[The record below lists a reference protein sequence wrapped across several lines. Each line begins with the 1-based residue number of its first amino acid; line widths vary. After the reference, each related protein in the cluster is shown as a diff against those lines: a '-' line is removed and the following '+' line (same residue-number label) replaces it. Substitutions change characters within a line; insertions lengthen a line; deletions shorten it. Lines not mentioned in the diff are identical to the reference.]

1 MQKIARILVIK
12 HGAFGD
18 LVQALGGLQDIRL
31 AYPQA
36 HITLLTSPAFKDL
49 MQRCMFIED
58 VLLDSRPAYWKW
70 LQLIKCYQM
79 LKQHSF
85 DLVIDFQNTSR
96 TALYR
101 KWVFPKVRWIGRL
114 PHDPKPASGLKGLIT
129 LLQKNGMT
137 THNLQQPNID
147 WFAEDVTALLARNQ
161 IELPY
166 VLLIPGASAAHP
178 EKRWPYYPQLAQRL
192 IDINITVV
200 SVLGPD
206 EMVLAKALP
215 SHVLTR
221 LSWFELAGVIQNAQF
236 VVGNDTGPCHLASCF
251 GKCGFALF
259 GPTTSA
265 PRSELARGNF
275 KTVVSHD
282 LSALSVDRVF
292 QMLLDHMEKDCSD
305 SGRID

>member
-1 MQKIARILVIK
+1 MARILVIK

-18 LVQALGGLQDIRL
+18 LVQALGGFQDIRL

-36 HITLLTSPAFKDL
+36 HITLLTSPAFKTL
-49 MQRCMFIED
+49 MQRCESID
-58 VLLDSRPAYWKW
+58 AVLVDSRPAYWKW
-70 LQLIKCYQM
+70 LKLIKCYQR
-79 LKQHSF
+79 LKQQSF
-85 DLVIDFQNTSR
+85 DLVIDLQNTSR

-114 PHDPKPASGLKGLIT
+114 PHEPQPVSGLKGLIA
-129 LLQKNGMT
+129 LLQDNGMT
-137 THNLQQPNID
+137 THNLQQPKIE
-147 WFAEDVTALLARNQ
+147 WLAEDVSALLARNQ
-161 IELPY
+161 IETPY

-192 IDINITVV
+192 IDLNISVV

-206 EMVLAKALP
+206 ERELAKELP
-215 SHVLTR
+215 RHVLTK

-236 VVGNDTGPCHLASCF
+236 VVGNDTGPCHIASCF
-251 GKCGFALF
+251 GKRGFALF

-265 PRSELARGNF
+265 SRSELARANF

-282 LSALSVDRVF
+282 LTALSVDRVF
-292 QMLLDHMEKDCSD
+292 QMLLDHIEKDCSD
-305 SGRID
+305 SCRID

>member
-1 MQKIARILVIK
+1 MVRILVIK

-31 AYPQA
+31 AYPHA
-36 HITLLTSPAFKDL
+36 HITLLTSPAFNTL
-49 MQRCMFIED
+49 MQRCKIIDD
-58 VLLDSRPAYWKW
+58 VLLDSRPAYWNW
-70 LQLIKCYQM
+70 LKLIRCYQM
-79 LKQHSF
+79 LKQQSF
-85 DLVIDFQNTSR
+85 DLVIDLQNTSR

-101 KWVFPKVRWIGRL
+101 KWLFPKVRWIGRL
-114 PHDPKPASGLKGLIT
+114 PHEPQPVSGLKGLIK
-129 LLQKNGMT
+129 LLQENGIT
-137 THNLQQPNID
+137 TDNLQQPNID
-147 WFAEDVTALLARNQ
+147 WLAEDVSALLALNQ
-161 IELPY
+161 IEIPY

-178 EKRWPYYPQLAQRL
+178 EKRWPYYSQLAQRL

-206 EMVLAKALP
+206 EMELAKDLP

-221 LSWFELAGVIQNAQF
+221 LSWFELAGIIQNAQL

-282 LSALSVDRVF
+282 LNALSVDRVF
-292 QMLLDHMEKDCSD
+292 QMLLGHMEKDGSD
-305 SGRID
+305 